1 MTINKTNLKAKI
13 MKKSNFFKVA
23 MLSLFSLYIL
33 PAFSQVPQALNYQAV
48 ARNTSGNLITNQLVG
63 LRLSILAGSSTGIV
77 SYEETQSASTN
88 QFGLFTIAI
97 GIGTPVTGTFNSIN
111 WSTGQYW
118 LKIEMDA
125 TGGTSYVAM
134 GTAQLLSVPYA
145 LYAASSGTAGATGPT
160 GANGATGT
168 VGATGVTGPTGST
181 GTAGANGSTGVTG
194 ATGPTGANGATGT
207 NGATGI
213 TGPTGI
219 GTTGAT
225 GPTGAN
231 GPTGTG
237 MGPTGP
243 TGSTGTA
250 GATGA
255 TGPGSVNGTINYVS
269 KFTAATALGNSEIY
283 DNGSH
288 VGIGTATPL
297 ARLHVADSSVVFTA
311 TGDITGTYGAM
322 PVSGAGRRMIWYPDK
337 AAFRAGYVDGT
348 QWNKDS
354 LGTYSIAMG
363 FDTKAKGNWSTALG
377 VNTIASGI
385 YGSTALG
392 ASTKASGDN
401 GSTALGYGSNAIG
414 NNGSTALGD
423 QTIASGNYG
432 STALGYLTTASGSA
446 GSTALGIG
454 TIASGAGGS
463 TAIGNNTIASGER
476 TLAANNFTKANVYAE
491 AVLGQYNDTASGQSK
506 TTWVA
511 TERLFEIGNGTA
523 NNMRSNAITVL
534 KNGKTGIGTTTPLA
548 RLHVADSSVVFTATG
563 FIPATPGVVPVSG
576 AGRRMMWYPDKAAF
590 RAGYVVSSNWNK
602 DSIGIYSIAMGYDN
616 KANGNWSTALGDGTT
631 ASGNWGST
639 ALGYLTTASG
649 NYGSTALGV
658 LTIASGRYGSTALGE
673 YTTASGND
681 GSTALGFN
689 TIASGNYGSTA
700 LGYHSIAIG
709 DKTLAANSYT
719 KANVY
724 SESVFGQFNDTASS
738 QSKTAWV
745 STERLFE
752 IGIGTSDYARS
763 NAITVLKN
771 GKTGIGTTTPLA
783 RLHVADSS
791 VVFTATGDIT
801 GTYGAV
807 PVSGAGRR
815 MMWYPGRAA
824 FRAGYVDG
832 TQWNKDSIGTY
843 SIAMGFDTKAK
854 GDFGSTALG
863 YYTTASGVY
872 GSTALGFSTTA
883 SGNFGSTALGSHSSA
898 SGGSGSTALGYYTI
912 ASGNYGST
920 ALGESTTASGSDG
933 STALGFVTKA
943 SGSYGSTALGYSTTA
958 SGIYGST
965 ALGDG
970 TTASGNWGST
980 ALGDGATA
988 SGDASMAANF
998 GTKANVFSEAVFGQ
1012 NNDTA
1017 SGQSKTTWIS
1027 TERLFE
1033 IGNGTA
1039 DNARSNAFTVLKN
1052 GKIGIG
1058 TSSPSNTLDVNGS
1071 VGIKTGSYYTS
1082 FSAAAQSTN
1091 INYNLP
1097 AAQGAAGTILSN
1109 DGSGNLSWQNNATQV
1124 SAFQPAGC
1132 VSLATVTTTTTKIGD
1147 MGTFTK
1153 NSASTF
1159 VEITVQTNL
1168 KVQTFNA
1175 GCGGVVFEL
1184 RVDGVATTYGNATAL
1199 LQMAA
1204 TNLPASINGIFSGLG
1219 AGTHTVSLWART
1231 SVGTASTAYWDPGC
1245 WNGFGTN
1252 NVLIK
1257 EYH

>member
-1 MTINKTNLKAKI
+1 
-13 MKKSNFFKVA
+13 MKKLSKLFRIIVA
-23 MLSLFSLYIL
+23 LLPITYIL
-33 PAFSQVPQALNYQAV
+33 PASAQVPQALNYQAV
-48 ARNTSGNLITNQLVG
+48 ARNASGNLITNQLVG

-563 FIPATPGVVPVSG
+563 
-576 AGRRMMWYPDKAAF
+576 
-590 RAGYVVSSNWNK
+590 
-602 DSIGIYSIAMGYDN
+602 
-616 KANGNWSTALGDGTT
+616 
-631 ASGNWGST
+631 
-639 ALGYLTTASG
+639 
-649 NYGSTALGV
+649 
-658 LTIASGRYGSTALGE
+658 
-673 YTTASGND
+673 
-681 GSTALGFN
+681 
-689 TIASGNYGSTA
+689 
-700 LGYHSIAIG
+700 
-709 DKTLAANSYT
+709 
-719 KANVY
+719 
-724 SESVFGQFNDTASS
+724 
-738 QSKTAWV
+738 
-745 STERLFE
+745 
-752 IGIGTSDYARS
+752 
-763 NAITVLKN
+763 
-771 GKTGIGTTTPLA
+771 
-783 RLHVADSS
+783 
-791 VVFTATGDIT
+791 DIT